1 HIESHDNRVSKHL
14 TNGCSTRY
22 ADVVQ
27 GYINEYA
34 DIAMDEMRLYT
45 IPASLNL
52 TQDILESGAGRGDLS
67 KRANN
72 HFGIKCHEWRG
83 EMVYHD
89 DDSSQECFRKYKDAK
104 YSYRDHSLFLAERKR
119 YADLFEL
126 RVDDY
131 KGWAKGLRAAGYA
144 TDRKYP
150 DKLIDLIERY
160 ELYTYD
166 DEVIGKGR
174 RQKSEIV

>member
-1 HIESHDNRVSKHL
+1 
-14 TNGCSTRY
+14 
-22 ADVVQ
+22 
-27 GYINEYA
+27 
-34 DIAMDEMRLYT
+34 
-45 IPASLNL
+45 
-52 TQDILESGAGRGDLS
+52 
-67 KRANN
+67 
-72 HFGIKCHEWRG
+72 
-83 EMVYHD
+83 MVYHD

-119 YADLFEL
+119 YAGLFEL

-174 RQKSEIV
+174 RQKSEIVVAREEGKIHNVEKGDTLYNIAKRYNTTVEALQRYNNLRDTSISIGQIIKVEP